1 MIVRKTRLK
10 AGCILKFCG
19 MFVLSGCCVFFG
31 DQRKQKGLGEV
42 MKKLYGKVTAV
53 WLAVGMAAVLGGC
66 GSSKNMMNYEE
77 TYDTAYQTEAGSA
90 AYAGG
95 SYSMSEEL
103 AADANEFE
111 SSSDTDAAVTA
122 ADRKLIRT
130 VNLSVETKEFDTMLS
145 ALENQIRE
153 LGGYIENMNTYNG
166 SSYSGYRS
174 ARNADMTIRIPRDK
188 LDGFLDTVSGISNVI
203 SRSENVED
211 VTLDYVDIESRK
223 QALTVEQERL
233 LALLEKAENIED
245 IITIEE
251 RLSDVRYQLESME
264 SRLRTYDN
272 QVDYSTVYLN
282 IDEVKELTPVAE
294 KTAWERMADGFA
306 DSLKDL
312 GNGFK
317 EFAIWLVIHIPYLVV
332 WVLVIL
338 AIVFFVKAMVKRS
351 EKKKK
356 KKFEQARSA
365 ANVQAGMNAPNAV
378 QNNNGQNDTKK
389 K

>member
-1 MIVRKTRLK
+1 
-10 AGCILKFCG
+10 
-19 MFVLSGCCVFFG
+19 
-31 DQRKQKGLGEV
+31 

-53 WLAVGMAAVLGGC
+53 WLAASIAVVLGGC
-66 GSSKNMMNYEE
+66 GGSKNTMTYEAA
-77 TYDTAYQTEAGSA
+77 YDTAYQTEADSA

-95 SYSMSEEL
+95 SYSMPEEP
-103 AADANEFE
+103 ADEKEVE
-111 SSSDTDAAVTA
+111 SGSDTGTAVTA

-130 VNLSVETKEFDTMLS
+130 VNLSVETKEFDTVLS
-145 ALENQIRE
+145 ALENQIRD

-174 ARNADMTIRIPRDK
+174 ARNADMTIRIPGDK

-211 VTLDYVDIESRK
+211 VTLAYVDIESRK

-233 LALLEKAENIED
+233 LVLLEKAENIED

-272 QVDYSTVYLN
+272 QVDYSTVYLY

-317 EFAIWLVIHIPYLVV
+317 EFAIWLVVHIPYLAV

-356 KKFEQARSA
+356 KKLAQMQNA